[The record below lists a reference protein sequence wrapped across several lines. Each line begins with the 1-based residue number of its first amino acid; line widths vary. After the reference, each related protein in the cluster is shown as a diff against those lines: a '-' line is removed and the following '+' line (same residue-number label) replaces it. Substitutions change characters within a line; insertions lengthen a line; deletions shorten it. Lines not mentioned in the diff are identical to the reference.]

1 MDSKNLQSLA
11 EAYNRVGGA
20 PREVDARN
28 NISIRVAVDQ
38 SDVFNIIE
46 NAYESVFCL
55 NEVETKETR
64 EGTKY
69 KVRVKD
75 KTTGSSYIRFAT
87 REKIAELRANPN
99 IASVELTDATPTD
112 ATDKGVSA
120 GRQMFNQGPNQNNS
134 PTKSLE
140 QRRYEKE
147 KEMNKRTFGGI

>member
-1 MDSKNLQSLA
+1 MQAYLSKLNVGALFAIVENSLT
-11 EAYNRVGGA
+11 RV
-20 PREVDARN
+20 
-28 NISIRVAVDQ
+28 
-38 SDVFNIIE
+38 F
-46 NAYESVFCL
+46 YL
-55 NEVETKETR
+55 KEVETKDTR

-75 KTTGSSYIRFAT
+75 KTTGSSYVRFAT

-99 IASVELTDATPTD
+99 IASVELTDSTPTD

-147 KEMNKRTFGGI
+147 REMNKRTFGGI